1 MTAENNIIRE
11 KIIKGL
17 NLSSIRLLKNKRDR
31 NLRIVISENGKI
43 IEIDPKDI
51 K

>member
-43 IEIDPKDI
+43 VEIDPKDI

>member
-1 MTAENNIIRE
+1 MTAENNVIRE
-11 KIIKGL
+11 KIIRGL

>member
-1 MTAENNIIRE
+1 MTVENNVIRE
-11 KIIKGL
+11 KIIRGL

-43 IEIDPKDI
+43 VEIDPKDI